1 MKYYDFQRL
10 ITKYSS
16 VFTLK
21 RPSKGSY
28 VGGHYV
34 IEGEDKKT
42 LTGAIFGFS
51 MTKVYQ
57 AGGYLT
63 QQDRHLY
70 MLTPIEGALEGCK
83 VVFDGNT
90 YSIEA
95 DNQNGNE
102 RFTGVYSYVLKWV
115 SAND

>member
-1 MKYYDFQRL
+1 MQYYDFKRL

-16 VFTLK
+16 EFTLK
-21 RPSKGSY
+21 CPSNGSY

-34 IEGEDKKT
+34 IGGETEKT

-57 AGGYLT
+57 SGGYLT

-70 MLTPIEGALEGCK
+70 TLTPIEHALDGCK
-83 VVFDGNT
+83 VVFDNNI

-95 DNQNGNE
+95 DAQNGNE

-115 SAND
+115 SRHD